1 MGRAT
6 PRRVRRTE
14 QQWREI
20 LEQFEASG
28 LSSRAFCRREQ
39 LVVSSLQRWRSRL
52 SRVPAPQFVQL
63 APSSNPA
70 TPSARW
76 ALELELPDGMRLRLR
91 G

>member
-6 PRRVRRTE
+6 PRRVRRTQ
-14 QQWREI
+14 QQWSEI
-20 LEQFEASG
+20 LERFEASG
-28 LSSRAFCRREQ
+28 LSSREFCRREQ

-52 SRVPAPQFVQL
+52 SRVPAPQFLQL
-63 APSSNPA
+63 APASNPTA
-70 TPSARW
+70 PSTNW